1 MVVVSA
7 NENLPIDDFKS
18 QKQFL
23 NFSRI
28 PLYSN
33 QNEKITGYILL
44 QDVLKNN
51 SDNKN
56 VKSSLKEFKRD
67 ILTVPNTINLFVLF
81 NRLVEK
87 KEHIS
92 VVVDEYGGLDGI
104 ITMEDV
110 IETFLGLEI
119 MDESDQVID
128 MQKYAKQKW
137 QKKNVK

>member
-1 MVVVSA
+1 MVVSA
-7 NENLPIDDFKS
+7 DENLTIDDFKS
-18 QKQFL
+18 QKHFL

-28 PLYSN
+28 PLFSN

-56 VKSSLKEFKRD
+56 VKTSLKEFKRD
-67 ILTVPNTINLFVLF
+67 ILTIPNTINLFVLF

-128 MQKYAKQKW
+128 MQKYAN
-137 QKKNVK
+137 KNG

>member
-1 MVVVSA
+1 MVVSA
-7 NENLPIDDFKS
+7 DENLTIDDFKS
-18 QKQFL
+18 QKHFL

-28 PLYSN
+28 PLFSN

-56 VKSSLKEFKRD
+56 VKTSLKEFKRD

-92 VVVDEYGGLDGI
+92 VIVDEYGGLEGI

-137 QKKNVK
+137 LKRKIK